1 MGMHTSDWMTDEH
14 VMLADMT
21 RKFITDEWEQHF
33 DRWRKQGEMDIE
45 TWQQAGELGLLCPSV
60 PEEYG
65 GAGGDFGHEAVILME
80 GSRANLASWGHGIH
94 SGIVA
99 HYVLAYGTEEQ
110 KKRWLPKMV
119 SGELVGALAMTE
131 PSGGSDVQSIKTRA
145 VKEGNSYRLSGQKTF
160 ITNGQHANLIIVAAK
175 TDPSQGAK
183 GTSLV
188 VVETDGA
195 EGFTRGRNL
204 DKIGLKA
211 GDTSELFFDNVEVA
225 PENILGG
232 EEGRGFYQMMQQ
244 LPQERLIIG
253 CGAVGAMEGAIERTL
268 AYCNEREAFGNSLM
282 QFQNTRFQLAEA
294 QTKTVVSRAFLDE
307 CIREHLKGELS
318 IEKAAMAK
326 YWLSDTQGEVLDICL
341 QMHGGYGFMQEYAVA
356 EMWTDARVQRIYG
369 GTNEIM
375 KELIARGFYKAALT
389 LNMMGLDWDAI
400 KVDFFAGE
408 TRSEAYRSQVNE
420 LGEAPVMVDGD
431 VKLTQS
437 GVIQQYLAEKT
448 GKFGGKTKEEERE
461 VLRWILWDN
470 HKLSSMAGMTRF
482 LMNFLPPEKQPAET
496 IAFNQGRLKSAY
508 QILDAHLAGRDWIV
522 GEDVTIADMT
532 CCGYLYYPEPFGFDR
547 ADWPNIDAW
556 LTRLSQQPGWKAP
569 YDLMP
574 GNPSERA

>member
-99 HYVLAYGTEEQ
+99 HYVLAYGPEEQ

-318 IEKAAMAK
+318 VEKAAMAK

-375 KELIARGFYKAALT
+375 KELIARGF
-389 LNMMGLDWDAI
+389 
-400 KVDFFAGE
+400 V
-408 TRSEAYRSQVNE
+408 
-420 LGEAPVMVDGD
+420 
-431 VKLTQS
+431 
-437 GVIQQYLAEKT
+437 EK
-448 GKFGGKTKEEERE
+448 KK
-461 VLRWILWDN
+461 
-470 HKLSSMAGMTRF
+470 
-482 LMNFLPPEKQPAET
+482 
-496 IAFNQGRLKSAY
+496 
-508 QILDAHLAGRDWIV
+508 
-522 GEDVTIADMT
+522 
-532 CCGYLYYPEPFGFDR
+532 
-547 ADWPNIDAW
+547 
-556 LTRLSQQPGWKAP
+556 
-569 YDLMP
+569 
-574 GNPSERA
+574 

>member
-1 MGMHTSDWMTDEH
+1 MGMHHSDWMTDEH

-307 CIREHLKGELS
+307 CIREHLNGELS
-318 IEKAAMAK
+318 VEKAAMAK

-375 KELIARGFYKAALT
+375 KELIARGF
-389 LNMMGLDWDAI
+389 
-400 KVDFFAGE
+400 V
-408 TRSEAYRSQVNE
+408 
-420 LGEAPVMVDGD
+420 
-431 VKLTQS
+431 
-437 GVIQQYLAEKT
+437 EK
-448 GKFGGKTKEEERE
+448 KK
-461 VLRWILWDN
+461 
-470 HKLSSMAGMTRF
+470 
-482 LMNFLPPEKQPAET
+482 
-496 IAFNQGRLKSAY
+496 
-508 QILDAHLAGRDWIV
+508 
-522 GEDVTIADMT
+522 
-532 CCGYLYYPEPFGFDR
+532 
-547 ADWPNIDAW
+547 
-556 LTRLSQQPGWKAP
+556 
-569 YDLMP
+569 
-574 GNPSERA
+574 

>member
-1 MGMHTSDWMTDEH
+1 MGMHHSDWMTDEH

-80 GSRANLASWGHGIH
+80 GSRANLASWGHGFH

-99 HYVLAYGTEEQ
+99 HNVLAYGTEDQ

-145 VKEGNSYRLSGQKTF
+145 AKEGNSYRLSGQKTF

-195 EGFTRGRNL
+195 DGFTRGRNL

-282 QFQNTRFQLAEA
+282 QFQNTRFQMAEA

-307 CIREHLKGELS
+307 CIREHLKGKLS
-318 IEKAAMAK
+318 VEKAAMAK

-356 EMWTDARVQRIYG
+356 EMWTDARVQHIYG

-375 KELIARGFYKAALT
+375 KELIARGFVENK
-389 LNMMGLDWDAI
+389 
-400 KVDFFAGE
+400 K
-408 TRSEAYRSQVNE
+408 
-420 LGEAPVMVDGD
+420 
-431 VKLTQS
+431 
-437 GVIQQYLAEKT
+437 
-448 GKFGGKTKEEERE
+448 
-461 VLRWILWDN
+461 
-470 HKLSSMAGMTRF
+470 
-482 LMNFLPPEKQPAET
+482 
-496 IAFNQGRLKSAY
+496 
-508 QILDAHLAGRDWIV
+508 
-522 GEDVTIADMT
+522 
-532 CCGYLYYPEPFGFDR
+532 
-547 ADWPNIDAW
+547 
-556 LTRLSQQPGWKAP
+556 
-569 YDLMP
+569 
-574 GNPSERA
+574 

>member
-1 MGMHTSDWMTDEH
+1 MGMHHSDWMTDEH

-99 HYVLAYGTEEQ
+99 HYVLAYGTVDQ

-318 IEKAAMAK
+318 VEKAAMAK

-375 KELIARGFYKAALT
+375 KELIARGF
-389 LNMMGLDWDAI
+389 
-400 KVDFFAGE
+400 V
-408 TRSEAYRSQVNE
+408 
-420 LGEAPVMVDGD
+420 
-431 VKLTQS
+431 
-437 GVIQQYLAEKT
+437 EK
-448 GKFGGKTKEEERE
+448 KK
-461 VLRWILWDN
+461 
-470 HKLSSMAGMTRF
+470 
-482 LMNFLPPEKQPAET
+482 
-496 IAFNQGRLKSAY
+496 
-508 QILDAHLAGRDWIV
+508 
-522 GEDVTIADMT
+522 
-532 CCGYLYYPEPFGFDR
+532 
-547 ADWPNIDAW
+547 
-556 LTRLSQQPGWKAP
+556 
-569 YDLMP
+569 
-574 GNPSERA
+574 

>member
-1 MGMHTSDWMTDEH
+1 MGMHHSDWMTDEH

-188 VVETDGA
+188 VVETDDA

-318 IEKAAMAK
+318 VEKAAMAK

-375 KELIARGFYKAALT
+375 KELIARGF
-389 LNMMGLDWDAI
+389 
-400 KVDFFAGE
+400 V
-408 TRSEAYRSQVNE
+408 
-420 LGEAPVMVDGD
+420 
-431 VKLTQS
+431 
-437 GVIQQYLAEKT
+437 EK
-448 GKFGGKTKEEERE
+448 KK
-461 VLRWILWDN
+461 
-470 HKLSSMAGMTRF
+470 
-482 LMNFLPPEKQPAET
+482 
-496 IAFNQGRLKSAY
+496 
-508 QILDAHLAGRDWIV
+508 
-522 GEDVTIADMT
+522 
-532 CCGYLYYPEPFGFDR
+532 
-547 ADWPNIDAW
+547 
-556 LTRLSQQPGWKAP
+556 
-569 YDLMP
+569 
-574 GNPSERA
+574 